1 LRGAGLMRVMFIAY
15 LVLVVCGLAYMITIG
30 LIHH

>member
-1 LRGAGLMRVMFIAY
+1 MRALFFTY
-15 LVLVVCGLAYMITIG
+15 LVLVVGGLAYMITIG